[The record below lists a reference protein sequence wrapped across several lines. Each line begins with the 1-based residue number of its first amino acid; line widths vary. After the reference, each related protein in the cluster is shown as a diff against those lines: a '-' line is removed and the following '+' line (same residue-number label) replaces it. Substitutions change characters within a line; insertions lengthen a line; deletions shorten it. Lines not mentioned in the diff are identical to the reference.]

1 MSSSSNSTNSIIT
14 PEKPRPT
21 SRSSLLFGTGSLFG
35 SKKKPETE
43 EEKEL
48 KDAGVT
54 VKEIKGTLGKLVVP
68 QEIANPMPQVK
79 LEAPQHARLNR

>member
-1 MSSSSNSTNSIIT
+1 MSTNSIIA
-14 PEKPRPT
+14 PEKPRPA

-35 SKKKPETE
+35 SKKRHETE

-68 QEIANPMPQVK
+68 QEIANPMPKVN